1 MIERR
6 AYSRHKTFIKGR
18 IYFNNRLSSMDCIVR
33 ETSEGGARLEFSE
46 NVTLPNAFELYLPH
60 KDEYFRA
67 HIIWRK
73 GHDIGVAWTPET
85 TLNPRPDAAGSDY
98 HLADRVTRLE
108 RELAV
113 LQKRLDA
120 MER

>member
-6 AYSRHKTFIKGR
+6 AHPRHKAFIKGR

-33 ETSEGGARLEFSE
+33 ETSEQGARLEFSE
-46 NVTLPNAFELYLPH
+46 NVTLPDAFELYLPN
-60 KDEYFRA
+60 KDQYFRA

-73 GHDIGVAWTPET
+73 GYDIGVAWTPEK
-85 TLNPRPDAAGSDY
+85 TLNPRSEAGTDY
-98 HLADRVTRLE
+98 HLADRVARLE

-113 LQKRLDA
+113 LQKRVEA

>member
-6 AYSRHKTFIKGR
+6 AHPRHKAFITGR
-18 IYFNNRLSSMDCIVR
+18 IYFNNRLSSMDCILR
-33 ETSEGGARLEFSE
+33 EVSEQGARLEFSE
-46 NVTLPNAFELYLPH
+46 SVALPDVFELYLPN

-67 HIIWRK
+67 RVIWRK
-73 GHDIGVAWTPET
+73 GHDIGITWTPET
-85 TLNPRPDAAGSDY
+85 ILNPRSEPGRTDY

-108 RELAV
+108 REIAL

-120 MER
+120 LEH